1 MVANRF
7 VFWSSQAMDGFH
19 RQEQSLPKRK
29 HCFPRLSLLMAGA
42 AVAFSLCANSGCA
55 TMQGAK
61 KDLHLA
67 TCGEAD
73 AACACSCGECTAK
86 LHAADEAT
94 VEGGNVASKHKSGQK
109 DLVTHQ
115 NGQAGSGSVDVQPK
129 YMTIEGMPGVWMP
142 DQSATDSGFMESP
155 SEAFDRVA
163 NNPGNFQKSSNEQP
177 SGTNTMHG
185 NSAWGGNQP
194 NHSQGAYCPPGM
206 TRTDEELKENRVQIQ
221 VLSQQISQM
230 MQMQDSIK
238 ASQETLQQAHER
250 EMLEVKL
257 QQATAERD
265 RLERDRELDRELQRQ
280 REHNL
285 ETIDSFSQ
293 IIENVAQIPAPPV
306 TAAGGNLRSVPRTST
321 RSEQGQPTASQ
332 MLPTVDESR

>member
-1 MVANRF
+1 
-7 VFWSSQAMDGFH
+7 MDGFH
-19 RQEQSLPKRK
+19 RQEQSLPKREQRSR
-29 HCFPRLSLLMAGA
+29 RLPLLMAGA
-42 AVAFSLCANSGCA
+42 AVAFSLCANLGCA

-61 KDLHLA
+61 RDLHLA
-67 TCGEAD
+67 TCGETGAD
-73 AACACSCGECTAK
+73 CACSCGECTAK

-94 VEGGNVASKHKSGQK
+94 VEGENVASKHRSGQK

-115 NGQAGSGSVDVQPK
+115 NGQASSGSVDVQPK

-142 DQSATDSGFMESP
+142 DQTAANSGFVEST
-155 SEAFDRVA
+155 SEAFNRVD
-163 NNPGNFQKSSNEQP
+163 NDPQNFQQFSNERP
-177 SGTNTMHG
+177 SDSNAMHG
-185 NSAWGGNQP
+185 NSTGSFNQA
-194 NHSQGAYCPPGM
+194 NQSQGAYCSPGM
-206 TRTDEELKENRVQIQ
+206 TKNDDELKEYRTQIQ

-230 MQMQDSIK
+230 MQTQDSIK
-238 ASQETLQQAHER
+238 ANQETLQQTHER
-250 EMLEVKL
+250 EMLEFKL

-321 RSEQGQPTASQ
+321 RSEQGQPTATQ